1 MQKQASQNKM
11 VSKNTHN
18 PTKVSCIYMLWA
30 PTSKFVRE
38 SMATYLQN
46 KISSDIAADNCSLD
60 SLSFAGYL
68 SIQDQQ
74 STLSP
79 PNRDNGSNKDKQF
92 EFSTA
97 TPHTIAHKL
106 NKKTPADTK
115 FSRSQL
121 LPQASLHQLKQSR
134 ETNKHDHKKIP
145 ASGTRRRSTDS
156 QKDST
161 KASPKSNHQF
171 RKKINGEHTVSSS
184 WFGQKLFQ
192 SFVSPCREC
201 HVKATM
207 KADSM
212 GPVNVN
218 SH

>member
-1 MQKQASQNKM
+1 
-11 VSKNTHN
+11 
-18 PTKVSCIYMLWA
+18 MLWA
-30 PTSKFVRE
+30 PTSKFVRK

-46 KISSDIAADNCSLD
+46 KISSDVAADNCSLD

-79 PNRDNGSNKDKQF
+79 LNRDRGSDKDKDRQL
-92 EFSTA
+92 EVSTA
-97 TPHTIAHKL
+97 APHTIAHNL
-106 NKKTPADTK
+106 NKKPPTVTK
-115 FSRSQL
+115 ISRSQL
-121 LPQASLHQLKQSR
+121 LPQAFLYQLKQSR
-134 ETNKHDHKKIP
+134 ATNEHDHKRLSP

-156 QKDST
+156 KNDSAKT
-161 KASPKSNHQF
+161 SPRSNHQV
-171 RKKINGEHTVSSS
+171 RKKANREDTVSSS

-201 HVKATM
+201 HVKPTM
-207 KADSM
+207 KEDSK
-212 GPVNVN
+212 GPVKFN